1 MKVLFDKKF
10 LYNWTVNPDRPG
22 LADFLVFSLKYA
34 CIALLVYSLQID
46 RWLEFTV
53 GILAPLLEEQA
64 RVTWMHNA
72 KSPLRA
78 GMIFAVLLAAAELLE
93 LGRISG
99 GFATLSG
106 FSELIAVRSVP
117 SLSHV
122 LDSLLVYVLLRRK
135 INVVAV
141 WLGVSLAHFLYN
153 ELLAQ
158 TITEFMK
165 SLVSP

>member
-53 GILAPLLEEQA
+53 AILAPLLEEQA

-117 SLSHV
+117 SLYMCWIRCSSTSCCGERSTSSPSGWACP
-122 LDSLLVYVLLRRK
+122 LPTFSTTNCLLKRLR
-135 INVVAV
+135 
-141 WLGVSLAHFLYN
+141 S
-153 ELLAQ
+153 
-158 TITEFMK
+158 
-165 SLVSP
+165 S